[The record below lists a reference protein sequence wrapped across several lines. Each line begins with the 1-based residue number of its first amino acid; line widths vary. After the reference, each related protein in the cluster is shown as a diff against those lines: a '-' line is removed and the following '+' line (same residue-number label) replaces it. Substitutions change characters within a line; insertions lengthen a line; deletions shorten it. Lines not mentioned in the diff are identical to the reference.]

1 MKKILIMQ
9 KKNLDEKKNF
19 FFYDEYLQSLF
30 QKKKILKKNYF
41 YSLNDLK
48 KINYNSNLLHKKI
61 SQYRS
66 DLSKKLNNIHGH
78 DLSEKS
84 WGLILDKLIFWVV
97 NPIIVETKLLKKI
110 LISKKN
116 IAVTEEHFGNFYLD
130 IREFINSYYLDDRFA
145 YTRYIIAKNLGYS
158 LIEKKNIIKKINKK
172 NYISNKNFFFISI
185 CYLIK
190 IYIKIFKPNL
200 IVNSYLGKKNSIRLF
215 FKSFGRILS
224 IPSKFIFDYNIPI
237 TYKNLKIREKLK
249 VNEKDFIDKIF
260 NILIKDFIPASYLE
274 NFKRYYFIDQKI
286 SIVPS
291 LSSAVSLIY
300 DDLYKFFSVKL
311 LTNNKKLISL
321 QHGFVGKE
329 KKEKCVYDTIYQKRY
344 SSKTISWYDKNG
356 PKENFFNKLS
366 KYKFNPLKQ
375 DKILIYPTVIMDRPN
390 YKNNLSKKFHPYL
403 NKNYDFFET
412 LSKEYKNKVRIKAF
426 PGSEKKI
433 KNYWFAKFK
442 RKKLFIK
449 NSKDIFNKF
458 KIVVIDDI
466 STPICEI
473 LYVGAPFIIIETE
486 FNHFNNKTKKK
497 ILALKKINI
506 LFEDPIAAGKFLNQ
520 NYKDLN
526 SWWNKVIKSQVY
538 LSLKK
543 ELLPSNS
550 NKDLK
555 KLIEEAT

>member
-1 MKKILIMQ
+1 
-9 KKNLDEKKNF
+9 
-19 FFYDEYLQSLF
+19 
-30 QKKKILKKNYF
+30 
-41 YSLNDLK
+41 
-48 KINYNSNLLHKKI
+48 
-61 SQYRS
+61 
-66 DLSKKLNNIHGH
+66 
-78 DLSEKS
+78 
-84 WGLILDKLIFWVV
+84 
-97 NPIIVETKLLKKI
+97 
-110 LISKKN
+110 
-116 IAVTEEHFGNFYLD
+116 
-130 IREFINSYYLDDRFA
+130 
-145 YTRYIIAKNLGYS
+145 
-158 LIEKKNIIKKINKK
+158 
-172 NYISNKNFFFISI
+172 
-185 CYLIK
+185 
-190 IYIKIFKPNL
+190 
-200 IVNSYLGKKNSIRLF
+200 
-215 FKSFGRILS
+215 
-224 IPSKFIFDYNIPI
+224 
-237 TYKNLKIREKLK
+237 
-249 VNEKDFIDKIF
+249 
-260 NILIKDFIPASYLE
+260 
-274 NFKRYYFIDQKI
+274 
-286 SIVPS
+286 
-291 LSSAVSLIY
+291 
-300 DDLYKFFSVKL
+300 
-311 LTNNKKLISL
+311 
-321 QHGFVGKE
+321 
-329 KKEKCVYDTIYQKRY
+329 
-344 SSKTISWYDKNG
+344 
-356 PKENFFNKLS
+356 
-366 KYKFNPLKQ
+366 
-375 DKILIYPTVIMDRPN
+375 MDRPN